1 MTLTQERTRSVVQ
14 TRDFL
19 KELSRDQN
27 LPENIRDQAK
37 ILLRHYPTGE
47 AVWLA
52 GRLEEQSR
60 KELSL
65 LAERYG
71 ALHPALVSWLVIDPM
86 FSDNATE

>member
-1 MTLTQERTRSVVQ
+1 MTMTQERTRSVVQ

-52 GRLEEQSR
+52 GKSF
-60 KELSL
+60 
-65 LAERYG
+65 
-71 ALHPALVSWLVIDPM
+71 PCWLIGM
-86 FSDNATE
+86 EHYIQH